1 MVKQMNLL
9 KKYIDVDAQKLA
21 GLLKIDIKRL
31 RYIKLAV
38 KRRDNHKVI
47 ALGYAAAITVAF
59 ILSLTN
65 NNDVNAS
72 ITPTDTI
79 NYIMLENALDRSME
93 DSAEPTL
100 YPEKSLDNIK
110 SLYNMVNVKEKN
122 VEKELTVSK
131 GDTFISLISSL
142 GLDYN
147 QAHALYS
154 KFKKIYDPASLRIG
168 QKIIVSLTEDIQTHE
183 MLSLDSI
190 VIESKSGQRYILE
203 RNDQN
208 EYIAKAEKDELL
220 EEINNASGTIQGSL
234 SVSMRKQGVP
244 GKIVAKFS
252 NIFGQSVDFRR
263 DVHSGDKFEVIYENH
278 ITPSGEVIKT
288 GNILYAGLVLR
299 KTRIELYRFA
309 DKNGN
314 VDYYNEKGLA
324 MKRTLHRK
332 PLAFQR
338 ARISSPFGKRRH
350 PILKRTIVHWGVDYA
365 APSGTAIYAGG
376 DGVVQVAKYNGGYGN
391 YIKIRHNSEY
401 STAYGHMKSFAKG
414 IRPGVRVKQGQVI
427 GYVGSTGRSTGPHLH
442 YEVVQNG
449 RRVNPLKIKAAAG
462 ENLAGNNLTKFKQQ
476 VAELKQTYKTMF
488 AQNEPAKMAEK

>member
-1 MVKQMNLL
+1 MNLL

-190 VIESKSGQRYILE
+190 VIEPKSGQRYILE

-263 DVHSGDKFEVIYENH
+263 DVHNGDKFEVIYENH

-488 AQNEPAKMAEK
+488 AQNEAAKMAEK

>member
-190 VIESKSGQRYILE
+190 VIEPKSGQRYILE

-263 DVHSGDKFEVIYENH
+263 DVHNGDKFEVIYENH

-449 RRVNPLKIKAAAG
+449 RRVNPKIKAAAG

-488 AQNEPAKMAEK
+488 AQNEAAKMAEK

>member
-1 MVKQMNLL
+1 MNLL

-190 VIESKSGQRYILE
+190 VIEPKSGQRYILE

-488 AQNEPAKMAEK
+488 AQNEPAKMVEK

>member
-190 VIESKSGQRYILE
+190 VIEPKSGQRYILE

-263 DVHSGDKFEVIYENH
+263 DVHNGDKFEVIYENH

-376 DGVVQVAKYNGGYGN
+376 DGVIQVAKYNGGYGN

>member
-1 MVKQMNLL
+1 MKNYVVICLLSFMVSGCVTTPEPSMEHIVDYALNRAVEQYKHMYAVMDSIPEMLPRSVDKNGGLETSDSYFWTSGFYPGTLWYLYEYTGDEQL
-9 KKYIDVDAQKLA
+9 KEMASRMSDRVEVQKYNK
-21 GLLKIDIKRL
+21 
-31 RYIKLAV
+31 
-38 KRRDNHKVI
+38 DNH
-47 ALGYAAAITVAF
+47 
-59 ILSLTN
+59 
-65 NNDVNAS
+65 DVGF
-72 ITPTDTI
+72 
-79 NYIMLENALDRSME
+79 M
-93 DSAEPTL
+93 
-100 YPEKSLDNIK
+100 
-110 SLYNMVNVKEKN
+110 
-122 VEKELTVSK
+122 
-131 GDTFISLISSL
+131 
-142 GLDYN
+142 
-147 QAHALYS
+147 
-154 KFKKIYDPASLRIG
+154 IG
-168 QKIIVSLTEDIQTHE
+168 CSYLN
-183 MLSLDSI
+183 
-190 VIESKSGQRYILE
+190 G
-203 RNDQN
+203 
-208 EYIAKAEKDELL
+208 
-220 EEINNASGTIQGSL
+220 
-234 SVSMRKQGVP
+234 
-244 GKIVAKFS
+244 
-252 NIFGQSVDFRR
+252 
-263 DVHSGDKFEVIYENH
+263 
-278 ITPSGEVIKT
+278 
-288 GNILYAGLVLR
+288 
-299 KTRIELYRFA
+299 YRFA

-488 AQNEPAKMAEK
+488 AQNEAAKMAEK